1 MIHCLNPN
9 CPKPVDPLNANG
21 RFCRNCGLQLLLQG
35 RYRLIKLLGKGGFGK
50 TFEVDDCGKRKVLKV
65 LLKNYSQAVSL
76 FQREAEV
83 LSYLHHPG
91 IPRVEPNSYFTV
103 LPTNSQKPLHCLVME
118 KIEGSTLSQW
128 LAAHGNQ
135 PISQEQAINWL
146 EQLVEILE
154 QLHKQHYFHRDIKPS
169 NIMLKPNGQLVLI
182 DFGAVREVTE
192 TYMAKLAQ
200 DKITGV
206 ISPGFSP
213 PEQAEGR
220 AVPQSDFFSL
230 GRTFVYLLTGTPP
243 VKFPEDRKTGKL
255 IWRINAPQISKSL
268 AGLIDYLM
276 APFPGKRPHN
286 VQEILNCIAEIK
298 AIPHYYKPAS
308 ITSPAPKEK
317 ELRDNT
323 ALDLAQSTTNVLP
336 LEFET

>member
-9 CPKPVDPLNANG
+9 CPKPVDPFNANG
-21 RFCRNCGLQLLLQG
+21 RFCRNCGSQLLLQG
-35 RYRLIKLLGKGGFGK
+35 RYRLIKPIGRGGFGK
-50 TFEVDDCGKRKVLKV
+50 TFEVDDCGTPKVLKV
-65 LLKNYSQAVSL
+65 LLKNHSQAVSL

-83 LSYLHHPG
+83 LTYLHHPG
-91 IPRVEPNSYFTV
+91 IPYVEPNAYFTF

-118 KIEGSTLSQW
+118 KIEGWNLSEW
-128 LAAHGNQ
+128 LAVQGNQ

-154 QLHKQHYFHRDIKPS
+154 QLHQHNYFHRDIKPS
-169 NIMLKPNGQLVLI
+169 NIMLRPNGQLVLI

-206 ISPGFSP
+206 ISPGFTP

-230 GRTFVYLLTGTPP
+230 GRTFVYLLTGISPL
-243 VKFPEDRKTGKL
+243 KFPEDCKTGKL
-255 IWRINAPQISKSL
+255 VWRISAPQISKSL

-276 APFPGKRPHN
+276 APFPGKRPQN
-286 VQEILNCIAEIK
+286 VQEILNCLAEIK
-298 AIPHYYKPAS
+298 AIPHFYQP
-308 ITSPAPKEK
+308 SPVNSPSSKEK
-317 ELRDNT
+317 QLQEDT
-323 ALDLAQSTTNVLP
+323 AQDLALSTTNILP
-336 LEFET
+336 VELQT